1 MGELDPGGTAV
12 APLLAVLVD
21 VHLAAGRLDQAEA
34 TVCAL
39 EACAARHVSP
49 YLAGSAALAR
59 GRLCVAVGNGDPQA
73 CLHEALVQFER
84 AQMPIDVAH
93 ARLEL
98 ANAVLAE
105 RPDVAR
111 AEAQLALAAFARLD
125 ARRHVDAAAAVLRKL
140 GVRSTSG
147 GKGAG
152 SLSKRE
158 GEVLELLSHGLSN
171 SEISDRL
178 FISRKTVE
186 HHVGHVL
193 AKLGLRSRSEA
204 AAYAIRTKPAVE

>member
-1 MGELDPGGTAV
+1 
-12 APLLAVLVD
+12 
-21 VHLAAGRLDQAEA
+21 
-34 TVCAL
+34 
-39 EACAARHVSP
+39 
-49 YLAGSAALAR
+49 
-59 GRLCVAVGNGDPQA
+59 
-73 CLHEALVQFER
+73 
-84 AQMPIDVAH
+84 MPIDVAH

-98 ANAVLAE
+98 ANAVLVE

-111 AEAQLALAAFARLD
+111 AEAQLALATFARLD
-125 ARRHVDAAAAVLRKL
+125 ARRHVDAAAAVLRRL
-140 GVRSTSG
+140 GVRATSG

>member
-1 MGELDPGGTAV
+1 V
-12 APLLAVLVD
+12 A
-21 VHLAAGRLDQAEA
+21 
-34 TVCAL
+34 
-39 EACAARHVSP
+39 
-49 YLAGSAALAR
+49 
-59 GRLCVAVGNGDPQA
+59 GNGDPQA

-93 ARLEL
+93 ARLHL
-98 ANAVLAE
+98 ANAVLVE

-111 AEAQLALAAFARLD
+111 AEAQFALAAFARLD

-140 GVRSTSG
+140 GVRATSG
-147 GKGAG
+147 GQGAG
-152 SLSKRE
+152 ALSKRE

-193 AKLGLRSRSEA
+193 AKLGLRTRAEA
-204 AAYAIRTKPAVE
+204 AAYAVRTKPAAE